1 MTHTPGPWK
10 IEPDIYSK
18 DRWYISGA
26 EPSQKFIADVWQGD
40 NKPDGEANARLI
52 AAAPDLLAAMESF
65 ELYPCVG
72 ESCRTEY
79 PTGLCPG
86 CLARAAIAQAKET
99 K

>member
-1 MTHTPGPWK
+1 MSKQTCDNCSVTWTRDHNVK
-10 IEPDIYSK
+10 DI
-18 DRWYISGA
+18 ILC
-26 EPSQKFIADVWQGD
+26 P
-40 NKPDGEANARLI
+40 LH

-79 PTGLCPG
+79 PAGLCPG
-86 CLARAAIAQAKET
+86 CHARAAIAQAKET

>member
-1 MTHTPGPWK
+1 MTHTPGPWTAHDEEK
-10 IEPDIYSK
+10 HWAVYAGNTLVARVPVRAGSWERDK
-18 DRWYISGA
+18 
-26 EPSQKFIADVWQGD
+26 
-40 NKPDGEANARLI
+40 ANARLI

-79 PTGLCPG
+79 PAGLCPG
-86 CLARAAIAQAKET
+86 CHARAAIAQAKET